1 MPCST
6 TCQFT
11 CILCNECPRK
21 CNRSELYRHYAQSH
35 FSRRLLN
42 KFGDVKICPMC
53 NQTLNRGATVSHF
66 GQKHSMVELYL
77 PIEAWIPFLPSKKR
91 SSKKRVPSANAKRR
105 KTSELSDS
113 DQSWEIENNV
123 DLDSSW
129 ESKRYVPSS
138 ISKRRKTS
146 ENSKL
151 SDSDQSWEIE
161 NTVDPDSSWE
171 SKKCVPFS
179 NSKRRKTSELRDSDQ
194 SWEIENNVDLDSSWE
209 SKRYVPS
216 STAKRRKT
224 SENYELSDSDQSCE
238 IENNLDSDSSWGF
251 DDVKMNNVYS
261 LYCEKLESRKSSI
274 KEKWVFSPIRR
285 NVLEHIVLKSRDFD
299 LLSELNSNMDPDSTW
314 DWDNVKISRLYY
326 LKCQENGTC
335 NSSKTNPIVYNPN
348 SYGIKYEEEGKFP
361 EFSINSD
368 HGQPK
373 EEEIWNM
380 NVNNTES
387 FNQTMAI
394 QGNDYESANM
404 RYNVHEGQ
412 TPNNDDQLGPLQA
425 NSYYALQK
433 FENMNISKDRDVS
446 ADDEIE
452 NLVVRNVRSLS
463 ESANDNVSNYS
474 TDLIF

>member
-138 ISKRRKTS
+138 
-146 ENSKL
+146 
-151 SDSDQSWEIE
+151 
-161 NTVDPDSSWE
+161 
-171 SKKCVPFS
+171 
-179 NSKRRKTSELRDSDQ
+179 
-194 SWEIENNVDLDSSWE
+194 
-209 SKRYVPS
+209 
-216 STAKRRKT
+216 TAKRRKT

-274 KEKWVFSPIRR
+274 KKKWVFP
-285 NVLEHIVLKSRDFD
+285 
-299 LLSELNSNMDPDSTW
+299 
-314 DWDNVKISRLYY
+314 
-326 LKCQENGTC
+326 Q
-335 NSSKTNPIVYNPN
+335 
-348 SYGIKYEEEGKFP
+348 YEEM
-361 EFSINSD
+361 S
-368 HGQPK
+368 
-373 EEEIWNM
+373 W
-380 NVNNTES
+380 
-387 FNQTMAI
+387 
-394 QGNDYESANM
+394 
-404 RYNVHEGQ
+404 
-412 TPNNDDQLGPLQA
+412 
-425 NSYYALQK
+425 
-433 FENMNISKDRDVS
+433 
-446 ADDEIE
+446 
-452 NLVVRNVRSLS
+452 
-463 ESANDNVSNYS
+463 S
-474 TDLIF
+474 TLF